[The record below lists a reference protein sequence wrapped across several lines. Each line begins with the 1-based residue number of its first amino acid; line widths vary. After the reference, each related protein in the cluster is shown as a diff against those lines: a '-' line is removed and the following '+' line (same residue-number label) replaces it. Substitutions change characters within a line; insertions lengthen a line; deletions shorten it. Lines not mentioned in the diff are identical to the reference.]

1 MLGFWNLIAEVFWSL
16 RYFSS
21 SWVYL
26 DTPSSFSSSSTFK
39 IFSCCCSLISLKA
52 EVSYGWDMAWARQS
66 SCVAR
71 RVEWGGGCWA
81 SLQNLL
87 MFCRSPKNLSVVEGS
102 AVFPLALNRTFF
114 SPWITVKIHDLP
126 IDTWCYSYWYYR
138 QLFQHSFW
146 CEPAKQVYI
155 QINQEM

>member
-1 MLGFWNLIAEVFWSL
+1 MLDFWNLIAEVFWSL

-26 DTPSSFSSSSTFK
+26 DTPSSFSCSSTFK

-71 RVEWGGGCWA
+71 RVEWGGVLSQPAKPLNVLQVPKKSFCGGGKRCFSFGFKQNFFFPLNHCEDTQSSNWYLVLFLLILSTVISAQFLMWA
-81 SLQNLL
+81 S
-87 MFCRSPKNLSVVEGS
+87 
-102 AVFPLALNRTFF
+102 
-114 SPWITVKIHDLP
+114 
-126 IDTWCYSYWYYR
+126 
-138 QLFQHSFW
+138 
-146 CEPAKQVYI
+146 
-155 QINQEM
+155 